1 MDITYRSDYGFIE
14 VTPTGKLEEENFQ
27 DLAREIESLRDSGR
41 ELKGVLVC
49 TKDFPGWERF
59 SDLLAHGD
67 FVRDHHD
74 KIRKI
79 AFCTDSNIGEV
90 FKTVGKN
97 FAEAEVERFE
107 YDEKDEAEK
116 WLLA

>member
-14 VTPTGKLEEENFQ
+14 VNPTGKLEEENFQ
-27 DLAREIESLRDSGR
+27 DLAREIESLQEAGKA
-41 ELKGVLVC
+41 LKGLLIR

-59 SDLLAHGD
+59 SDLLAHGE
-67 FVRDHHD
+67 FIREHHD
-74 KIRKI
+74 RIDRI
-79 AFCTDSNIGEV
+79 AFCTDSNIGTLLQ
-90 FKTVGKN
+90 TVAKD
-97 FAEAEVERFE
+97 FAEAEVERFA